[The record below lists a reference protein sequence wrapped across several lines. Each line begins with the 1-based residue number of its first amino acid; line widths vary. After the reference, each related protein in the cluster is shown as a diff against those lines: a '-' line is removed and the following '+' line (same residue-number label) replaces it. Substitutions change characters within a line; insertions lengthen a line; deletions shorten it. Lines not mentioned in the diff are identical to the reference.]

1 MMEAER
7 PPRTGD
13 GDAFRFRAGRLSLD
27 LCSTL
32 LWRHV
37 APIEQLQGPVDL
49 ARWLREAGVRPVPTT
64 LSAEDLDA
72 ARALRESIYVLA
84 HDRIAG
90 RSLSRASLVTL
101 NAIAADPDPAPALMA
116 DGQLAWAAEEPASAA
131 LSRVAR
137 DAIELLTG
145 SSVARLRE
153 CAAPDCAFLF
163 LDASRPGRRRW
174 CASNRCGNRHH
185 VREHRRRQQRDTPP
199 EATPQPDPRRRSA
212 PTPDEPVRQ
221 CETG

>member
-1 MMEAER
+1 MSGDEQ
-7 PPRTGD
+7 PPRTAD

-37 APIEQLQGPVDL
+37 SPVEQLQEPADL
-49 ARWLREAGVRPVPTT
+49 ARWLRQAGVRPAPTT
-64 LSAEDLDA
+64 VQDADLDA
-72 ARALRESIYVLA
+72 VRALRESIYALV

-90 RSLSRASLVTL
+90 RPLSEVAVATL
-101 NAIAADPDPAPALMA
+101 NAIAAHPDPVPAVT
-116 DGQLAWAAEEPASAA
+116 AAGEPAWTADAPVAAA

-145 SSVARLRE
+145 PSIARVRE

-163 LDASRPGRRRW
+163 VDTSRPGRRRW
-174 CASNRCGNRHH
+174 CAMNRCGNREH
-185 VREHRRRQQRDTPP
+185 VREHRRRQQRD
-199 EATPQPDPRRRSA
+199 ERGDGR
-212 PTPDEPVRQ
+212 
-221 CETG
+221 

>member
-1 MMEAER
+1 MREEQR
-7 PPRTGD
+7 PPRTAD

-37 APIEQLQGPVDL
+37 APTEQLREPADL
-49 ARWLREAGVRPVPTT
+49 ARWFQESGVRPVPTT
-64 LSAEDLDA
+64 VQAGDLDA
-72 ARALRESIYVLA
+72 ARALREAIYALA

-90 RSLSRASLVTL
+90 RPLSRASVATL
-101 NAIAADPDPAPALMA
+101 NALAANPDPAPAVMA
-116 DGQLAWAAEEPASAA
+116 DGQLVWAADEPASAA

-163 LDASRPGRRRW
+163 LDTSRPGRRRW
-174 CASNRCGNRHH
+174 CASDRCGNREH
-185 VREHRRRQQRDTPP
+185 VREHRRRQQRDS
-199 EATPQPDPRRRSA
+199 R
-212 PTPDEPVRQ
+212 
-221 CETG
+221 